1 MPHVLF
7 VWNDELVDYIAQH
20 GVTPEE
26 FEEVVL
32 NAKTIQHSR
41 SSGRPMAFG
50 PTSTGKYLACVFEYT
65 GAGEDEVLPITAYE
79 IDD

>member
-1 MPHVLF
+1 MPHYFFL
-7 VWNDELVDYIAQH
+7 WNDDIIEYLAQH
-20 GVTPEE
+20 GVTPDE

-32 NAKTIQHSR
+32 ESSGLKRSR

-50 PTSTGKYLACVFEYT
+50 PTSTGKFLACVFEFIDANT
-65 GAGEDEVLPITAYE
+65 VIPITAYE